1 VPTQLD
7 FGAAAGINAR
17 VRYSKPLVCVLLLCS
32 LPAWSQAPESVHY
45 ELTPEVETGRLRVE
59 MSWDTVGR
67 TLSAVFIAP
76 RWGTVENVAAQVR
89 DLKFEGGVTGVR
101 KQETVWLLQHGRG
114 ATVTCSYEIDPGRR
128 TLEWDAPHAPV
139 TTRSFFHGVGN
150 TFLIVPIAGAGM
162 PERYNV
168 LLRWHLPPR
177 WDAVC
182 SWGSGPV
189 VADELA
195 PADVRNS
202 VYLAGRIVSRTV
214 ESEGHKITV
223 ALVDRFGF
231 RADEFAA
238 LAAKIVGLECRFMGE
253 TDFPPLVVAAAPV
266 GDAIGAQDARL
277 VGMGLYRSFDLLAAP
292 ASTLNDGFESLF
304 AHELFHHWNGSLL
317 KASEPDKL
325 VYWFIEGFTDYY
337 SLRILYESGYW
348 SASTYAKWI
357 NRHLR
362 QYQNN
367 PAINA
372 TNEQIAERYW
382 HERDTVGEIPYQ
394 RGVLLGLRWHRLARQ
409 HGISD
414 GLDRLFKTLV
424 ALGRAGGFELSNAAI
439 RETGL
444 RVLGD
449 WFGAEF
455 DRYVT
460 AAETIEVPRDA
471 LAPELV
477 ADYERVYEYELGF
490 DAQKA
495 ARDKRIRKLVR
506 GSAAEKAGLREGD
519 QLVAAK
525 VHADADQQIE
535 LEVRRG
541 EQVKSIRYYPR
552 GRRTLALQFHP
563 TNSREPSAP

>member
-1 VPTQLD
+1 M
-7 FGAAAGINAR
+7 
-17 VRYSKPLVCVLLLCS
+17 VRFLQPLACVLLLCS
-32 LPAWSQAPESVHY
+32 LPAWSQAPEVVHY
-45 ELTPEVETGRLRVE
+45 ELTPQVESGRLRVE

-67 TLSAVFIAP
+67 TMSAVFIAP
-76 RWGTVENVAAQVR
+76 HWGTVDDVPGLVR
-89 DLKFEGGVTGVR
+89 DLKFGGGVMGVR
-101 KQETVWLLQHGRG
+101 RQETVWLLQHGRD
-114 ATVTCSYEIDPGRR
+114 ATVTCTYEIDPGRR
-128 TLEWDAPHAPV
+128 ALDWDAPHMPV
-139 TTRSFFHGVGN
+139 TTRAFFHGVGN

-168 LLRWHLPPR
+168 ALRWRLPPR
-177 WDAVC
+177 WTAIC

-189 VADELA
+189 VGDELA

-202 VYLAGRIVSRTV
+202 VYFAGRIVSRTV
-214 ESEGHKITV
+214 ESEGHTITV
-223 ALVDRFGF
+223 ALVDRFRF
-231 RADEFAA
+231 QAEEFAA
-238 LAAKIVGLECRFMGE
+238 LAAKIVGHECRFMGDA
-253 TDFPPLVVAAAPV
+253 DFPPLVVAAAPV
-266 GDAIGAQDARL
+266 GEAIGAHDSRL

-292 ASTLNDGFESLF
+292 ASTLNDGFENLF
-304 AHELFHHWNGSLL
+304 AHELFHHWNGSVL
-317 KASEPDKL
+317 KASEPDKV

-348 SASTYAKWI
+348 DASTYAKWI

-382 HERDTVGEIPYQ
+382 RERDTVGEMPYQ
-394 RGVLLGLRWHRLARQ
+394 RGVLLGLRWRLLARE
-409 HGISD
+409 HGVPD
-414 GLDRLFKTLV
+414 GLDRLFKALV
-424 ALGRAGGFELSNAAI
+424 DKGRGGGFELSNAAI
-439 RETGL
+439 RETGV

-460 AAETIEVPRDA
+460 GAETIDVPRDA
-471 LAPELV
+471 LAPELT
-477 ADYERVYEYELGF
+477 ADYEEVYEYELGF

-495 ARDKRIRKLVR
+495 AKDKRIRKLVR

-519 QLVAAK
+519 ELAAAK
-525 VHADADQQIE
+525 VHSDADQPIE

-541 EQVKSIRYYPR
+541 EGVKSIRFYPR
-552 GRRTLALQFHP
+552 GRRTLALQFRPLGSHRP
-563 TNSREPSAP
+563 RAP